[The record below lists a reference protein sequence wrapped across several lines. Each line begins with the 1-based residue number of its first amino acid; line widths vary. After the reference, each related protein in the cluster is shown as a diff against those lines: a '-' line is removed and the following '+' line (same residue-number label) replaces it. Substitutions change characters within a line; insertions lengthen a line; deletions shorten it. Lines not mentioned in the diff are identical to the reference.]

1 MIRQVKRILT
11 VLTVLSLLMMPAV
24 LNVEA
29 VATTDVRTFAQKGC
43 LYIIQNVHSG
53 KFLEVADGNLVS
65 GANVWQ
71 DTFNYDST
79 LSQMFYLFP
88 ADTNDLPRNSN
99 GNLISLDDTYF
110 QVLPAMNLDLCLTVH
125 NASNT
130 TGANIKVASES
141 SGSGSQSFAFISNND
156 GSYRIQPVLARN
168 SHRVLTVEDAS
179 TSNKANVEL
188 STWNEDTSQKWVLK
202 ELYPGKDAEVID
214 LNWSY
219 FFRGD
224 AGSTYRR
231 ITQRMHLQGSNTE
244 NWHVGTDFPTN
255 GNAGIPFY
263 SPCSG
268 TVLDSN
274 RRTSMGYYVIIKTS
288 DTILTN
294 DGTKHLTI
302 RLMHMNEPALVE
314 TGDTVTKN
322 TQIGYVGYLGTGST
336 GYHLH
341 VDVNSGDHKWGEE
354 IRGDKASLIN
364 VEKMFLSKRFRYG
377 GIDDYIYATGD
388 IY

>member
-1 MIRQVKRILT
+1 MIQKAKRILT
-11 VLTVLSLLMMPAV
+11 ILTVLSLLMTPLM
-24 LNVEA
+24 LNVKA
-29 VATTDVRTFAQKGC
+29 VATTEIGNYPQTGRF
-43 LYIIQNVHSG
+43 YMFQNVHSG
-53 KFLEVADGNLVS
+53 KFLEVADGDLTA

-71 DTFNYDST
+71 DTFNYDTNRSQVFRLLKPISEDIGGGNVNTSPYHQIKPSVDAT
-79 LSQMFYLFP
+79 LRFDVDNAND
-88 ADTNDLPRNSN
+88 ADGT
-99 GNLISLDDTYF
+99 
-110 QVLPAMNLDLCLTVH
+110 
-125 NASNT
+125 
-130 TGANIKVASES
+130 NIKIFSYNPGYGA
-141 SGSGSQSFAFISNND
+141 QSFRFISNGD
-156 GSYRIQPVLARN
+156 GSYRIQPYLSR
-168 SHRVLTVEDAS
+168 SSGRVLTVTNAS
-179 TSNKANVEL
+179 TSNKANVVL
-188 STWNEDTSQKWVLK
+188 SSWTGDTSQKWVVK
-202 ELYPGKDAEVID
+202 EFELDTYPELID
-214 LNWSY
+214 LGWSY

-231 ITQRMHLQGSNTE
+231 ITQRMHLQGDSDE

-288 DTILTN
+288 DTIQTN
-294 DGTKHLTI
+294 DGAKHLTI

-354 IRGDKASLIN
+354 IREDKASLIN

-377 GIDDYIYATGD
+377 GINDYIYATED
-388 IY
+388 VY